1 MKEKNANMPKYEL
14 ILSRVRLGLIP
25 SLLNCRVETV
35 PHVNVPVRTWGDSL
49 LCCILL
55 PLPLFAFS
63 SHPNS
68 HQARTVAKSQVR
80 ACGQFKLSRGF
91 AASLVLESGFRMV
104 RVY

>member
-35 PHVNVPVRTWGDSL
+35 PHVNFPVRTWADSL
-49 LCCILL
+49 LFCILL
-55 PLPLFAFS
+55 HLPLFAFS

-68 HQARTVAKSQVR
+68 HQALTVSKRKDRARAQV
-80 ACGQFKLSRGF
+80 KPTSWLPLSI
-91 AASLVLESGFRMV
+91 VLRIGSTMV
-104 RVY
+104 